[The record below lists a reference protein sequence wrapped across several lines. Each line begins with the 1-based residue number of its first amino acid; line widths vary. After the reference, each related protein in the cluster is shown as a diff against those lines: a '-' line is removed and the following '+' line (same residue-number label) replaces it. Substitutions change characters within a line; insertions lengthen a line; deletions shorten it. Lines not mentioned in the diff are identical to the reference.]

1 MNNNAT
7 LEAVAETASTS
18 AAAADRAFEREPKS
32 SVLIAFKDC
41 DAFGLLYNT
50 RYLDYMMDA
59 RAEHLLRYYGLD
71 FHAEMKRTRQTWV
84 VQGHQIAYLG
94 PARAHETV
102 VMRTRL
108 IDAGTSTCL
117 FEAMMLD
124 EHEAQIKALQWT
136 KLSYIQ
142 LPQAA
147 AVAHPS
153 GVQTFLASIRARDDI
168 PEPLQFDARVT
179 QLRTRF
185 QSARSTS

>member
-1 MNNNAT
+1 MMTNNAYREWIGEPT
-7 LEAVAETASTS
+7 PSVAAHTAL
-18 AAAADRAFEREPKS
+18 EREPKS
-32 SVLIAFKDC
+32 TTLIAFKDC

-71 FHAEMKRTRQTWV
+71 FYAEMKRTRQTWV
-84 VQGHQIAYLG
+84 VQGHQVAYLG

-108 IDAGTSTCL
+108 IDAGASTCM

-124 EHEAQIKALQWT
+124 EQETCIKALQWT
-136 KLSYIQ
+136 KLSYVQ

-153 GVQTFLASIRARDDI
+153 GVQTFLAGIRARDDI
-168 PEPLQFDARVT
+168 PEPLQFDARVA
-179 QLRTRF
+179 QLRARF
-185 QSARSTS
+185 QPARSPS